1 MQQITITC
9 NGNNAVAD
17 SYNAGYQ
24 GEHNATAIVY
34 SLPDELVNANY
45 IYTVDVE
52 LPDGT
57 AISTV
62 INNYKLPLTAAL
74 TALSGTIKLQL
85 SITNGGKLIQKS
97 SVVQLSIHP
106 SLIPNSTITS
116 GDGTSIQ
123 SAEVNAD
130 GHLILTLTDDT
141 TIDCG
146 YVVGPQGVKGD
157 TGEQGPQGL
166 QGPKGDKGDNSH
178 WRVIADVTL
187 AEDVKTIE
195 ITTDTY
201 GEPFALTELYV
212 VTNATSTSS
221 TEQGKFAISVNGKPL
236 RGPDDTINAHV
247 NIGKSGD
254 NGRVWAWIKS
264 LYPLISLQGAWQ
276 TTTSIDNK
284 SVYCVQPGFKAYSNA
299 LFSEGEQIIKVG
311 ISASSNATTFAAG
324 SQFIVF
330 GR

>member
-1 MQQITITC
+1 MQTI
-9 NGNNAVAD
+9 NLDLNARTAFG
-17 SYNAGYQ
+17 GYQ

-34 SLPDELVNANY
+34 SLPDELINQDY
-45 IYTVDVE
+45 TYTVDIE

-57 AISTV
+57 AISTN
-62 INNYKLPLTAAL
+62 INNYRLPLTAAL

-157 TGEQGPQGL
+157 TGEQGPQGE
-166 QGPKGDKGDNSH
+166 KGDNSH
-178 WRVIADVTL
+178 WRVIADITL
-187 AEDVKTIE
+187 DEDVKTIE

-201 GEPFALTELYV
+201 GEPFTLTELYV
-212 VTNATSTSS
+212 VTNATSTST

-299 LFSEGEQIIKVG
+299 LFAEGEQIVKIG

>member
-1 MQQITITC
+1 MTIDEIAVKISALLQRSNDEPFLSVLPAYILQAQQIIKDAGVKDTVAESEK
-9 NGNNAVAD
+9 AVGVIARGVLD
-17 SYNAGYQ
+17 LWNFGAGEGRFSQSFFQMVEQLKYN
-24 GEHNATAIVY
+24 
-34 SLPDELVNANY
+34 
-45 IYTVDVE
+45 
-52 LPDGT
+52 DG
-57 AISTV
+57 
-62 INNYKLPLTAAL
+62 IN
-74 TALSGTIKLQL
+74 
-85 SITNGGKLIQKS
+85 GKLILNVES
-97 SVVQLSIHP
+97 AA
-106 SLIPNSTITS
+106 NSFRFIYT
-116 GDGTSIQ
+116 DGTMSEWFMCLQ
-123 SAEVNAD
+123 GER
-130 GHLILTLTDDT
+130 GEQGLQ
-141 TIDCG
+141 
-146 YVVGPQGVKGD
+146 GPQGPKGDKGD
-157 TGEQGPQGL
+157 TGEQGPQGPTGP
-166 QGPKGDKGDNSH
+166 QGEKGDNSH

-212 VTNATSTSS
+212 TTNATSTST

-236 RGPDDTINAHV
+236 RSPDDTINAHI

-254 NGRVWAWIKS
+254 NGRVWAWVKS

-299 LFSEGEQIIKVG
+299 LFAEGEQIVKVG